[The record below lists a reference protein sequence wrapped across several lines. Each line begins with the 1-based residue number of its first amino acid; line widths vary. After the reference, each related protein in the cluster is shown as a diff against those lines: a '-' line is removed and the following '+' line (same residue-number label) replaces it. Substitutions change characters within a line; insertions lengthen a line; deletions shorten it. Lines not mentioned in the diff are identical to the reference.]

1 MFFKNED
8 AKFRKDSKLNFEKT
22 VYHRPMKFFMQ
33 AHVEVKSIDAK
44 FYDSGI
50 YSLAY
55 MAKKPFFTIFWVFFG
70 NF

>member
-1 MFFKNED
+1 
-8 AKFRKDSKLNFEKT
+8 
-22 VYHRPMKFFMQ
+22 MQ
-33 AHVEVKSIDAK
+33 ARVEVKSIDAK